1 MSETLLHLRATGM
14 RNGPN
19 DYGLIKNNN
28 TNSLYFPGAPAS
40 PPRSEAFPWISFW
53 GGGWSMTASSPSDR
67 AHCVPPLS
75 ASHTKPHPPS
85 TSLSSSG
92 QGTLNSQKQGSGE
105 LRWNALLIYSPRR
118 RSGVAEV
125 LLQQIYSEW
134 LRSASRWSCSNLAAL
149 PCWEHSGCWNRAS
162 LLNTPALL
170 RELLT
175 TLQTEFQKFSA
186 LG

>member
-1 MSETLLHLRATGM
+1 M

-19 DYGLIKNNN
+19 DHGLIKNNNN
-28 TNSLYFPGAPAS
+28 TNSLYFPGAPTSPPWSISSDGFLRKRLEHDGISTLTGMEHAELAAS
-40 PPRSEAFPWISFW
+40 PP
-53 GGGWSMTASSPSDR
+53 
-67 AHCVPPLS
+67 S
-75 ASHTKPHPPS
+75 ALHTKPHPPI
-85 TSLSSSG
+85 TTLSSSV
-92 QGTLNSQKQGSGE
+92 QGTLKSQKQGSGE

-118 RSGVAEV
+118 RSRVTEV
-125 LLQQIYSEW
+125 LLQQIYSKW
-134 LRSASRWSCSNLAAL
+134 LRSPSRWSCSNLIAR

-170 RELLT
+170 KGLLT